1 MPDAFDTYN
10 FTEALRAERNEGRT
24 HAPGATNGKLMT
36 MLILSAERSQK
47 NARCFMNDMRFGNR
61 ILSNKQLMI
70 SILCNTC
77 LIDMLSDMISL
88 G

>member
-47 NARCFMNDMRFGNR
+47 KRALFYE
-61 ILSNKQLMI
+61 
-70 SILCNTC
+70 
-77 LIDMLSDMISL
+77 
-88 G
+88 